1 MSFAIASSAG
11 AAAGLRRGSLVCLL
25 SLTGCDSGAPS
36 LSLVGAYFPAWIL
49 CSLIGLAAGLGVRM
63 TLAGTRLAETAAYP
77 LVVCIAVGAIAGLLA
92 WLIFYR
98 V

>member
-1 MSFAIASSAG
+1 MSSATASSAS
-11 AAAGLRRGSLVCLL
+11 ASAGLRRGSVVCLL
-25 SLTGCDSGAPS
+25 CLTGCDSSAPS

-49 CSLIGLAAGLGVRM
+49 CSLIGLAVGLGARL
-63 TLAGTRLAETAAYP
+63 TLAGTRLAEAAAYP